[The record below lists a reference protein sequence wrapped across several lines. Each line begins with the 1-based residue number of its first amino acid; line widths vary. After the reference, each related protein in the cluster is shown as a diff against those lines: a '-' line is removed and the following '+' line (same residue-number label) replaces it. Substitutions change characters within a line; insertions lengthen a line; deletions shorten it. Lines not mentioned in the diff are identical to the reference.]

1 MALSQNNFFEPG
13 KLKKKLEEPETAFVR
28 RSTLAE
34 TAFVRRWKAAA
45 HKLLYYSP
53 DLVMKTAHRGD
64 MRHPGLRRKKKGSRE
79 KRRRRRRDDSDAS
92 SSDGEGV
99 QLARRSSK
107 RDEEEP

>member
-1 MALSQNNFFEPG
+1 M
-13 KLKKKLEEPETAFVR
+13 TV
-28 RSTLAE
+28 
-34 TAFVRRWKAAA
+34 FVRRWKAAA

-53 DLVMKTAHRGD
+53 DLVMKTAHRSD